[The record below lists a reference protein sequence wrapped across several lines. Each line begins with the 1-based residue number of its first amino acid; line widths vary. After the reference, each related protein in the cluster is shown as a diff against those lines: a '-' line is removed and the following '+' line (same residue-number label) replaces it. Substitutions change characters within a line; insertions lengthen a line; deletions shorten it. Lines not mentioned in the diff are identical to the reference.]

1 MDRIYK
7 YNPNIS
13 YNPNGGRYL
22 QLITAKNLYIQ
33 NITVAENDG
42 HSDSFHVKFPN
53 VFTNYPLGA
62 VRVEDQKFKDWDH
75 YKFTIWQL
83 QLNFVVFCASS
94 ACGVSVEHL
103 NAKEPMIR
111 SIYRFHVYYH
121 IRRILKILEIPL
133 PYENSF
139 NQYNNPYNHEKFIG
153 ICSEY
158 GVSNDLTKWRK
169 QKYFS
174 TWQSR
179 AWETG
184 KPGMSNINENS
195 FSRWIIEKSD
205 GLTMLGLQK
214 LSGSVR
220 HDAYLILT
228 SQTSTRGPIV
238 GIESRNLDAQ
248 HTFLNTFENIVN
260 RRVNIS
266 EDIRRFQKTLQYARS
281 KVDYVI
287 GEFIYMLPSNMNL
300 QIEKVKDYNN
310 KILISSPSFKIGTN
324 LKINLDGE
332 QVKLKDKPDV
342 KSKEV
347 EMVKTEPD
355 VKPKVITKP
364 DIKSNKEHKQDVKPN
379 IELKHDVMLITTK
392 PDTNKITYEEEKV
405 ALYWELQLYLQYGG
419 CSSDLRSI
427 CLCHEICVYQDSNTC
442 DKCPQILRQPTN
454 CFLCSIQDP

>member
-7 YNPNIS
+7 YNPDIS
-13 YNPNGGRYL
+13 YKPNGRRYL
-22 QLITAKNLYIQ
+22 QIISAKDLYIQ
-33 NITVAENDG
+33 NITVAENDS
-42 HSDSFHVKFPN
+42 HSDSFQVKFPN

-62 VRVEDQKFKDWDH
+62 VRVEDQRFKDWEH
-75 YKFTIWQL
+75 YKFTIWQS

-111 SIYRFHVYYH
+111 SIYQFHVYYQ

-139 NQYNNPYNHEKFIG
+139 NQYNNLYNHEKFIG

-158 GVSNDLTKWRK
+158 GVSNDLTKWRN

-184 KPGMSNINENS
+184 KPGMSYINENS
-195 FSRWIIEKSD
+195 FSRWITEKSD

-214 LSGSVR
+214 QSESVR
-220 HDAYLILT
+220 DYAYLILT
-228 SQTSTRGPIV
+228 SQTSTRGPII
-238 GIESRNLDAQ
+238 GYEARNLDAQ
-248 HTFLNTFENIVN
+248 QTFLNTFENIVN
-260 RRVNIS
+260 RRVNVP

-287 GEFIYMLPSNMNL
+287 GEFIYMLLSDMNL
-300 QIEKVKDYNN
+300 RIGNVINYNN

-324 LKINLDGE
+324 LKINLD
-332 QVKLKDKPDV
+332 V

-355 VKPKVITKP
+355 VKPKVKTKP
-364 DIKSNKEHKQDVKPN
+364 DVKQKKEPDVMSNKEHKQDVKPN
-379 IELKHDVMLITTK
+379 IKLKHDVKMIRTK

-405 ALYWELQLYLQYGG
+405 ALLLGTTAVFTVWWMF
-419 CSSDLRSI
+419 
-427 CLCHEICVYQDSNTC
+427 
-442 DKCPQILRQPTN
+442 K
-454 CFLCSIQDP
+454 

>member
-1 MDRIYK
+1 MDRIYR
-7 YNPNIS
+7 YNPDTS
-13 YNPNGGRYL
+13 YKPNGGRYL
-22 QLITAKNLYIQ
+22 QLITAKDLYIQ
-33 NITVAENDG
+33 NITVIEHNG
-42 HSDSFHVKFPN
+42 HQPMVIDSFQVKFPN

-75 YKFTIWQL
+75 YKFTLWQS
-83 QLNFVVFCASS
+83 QLNFAVFCASS

-121 IRRILKILEIPL
+121 IRRILKVLEIPL

-139 NQYNNPYNHEKFIG
+139 NQYSNPYNHEKFIR

-158 GVSNDLTKWRK
+158 GVSNDLTKWRN

-174 TWQSR
+174 TRQSR

-184 KPGMSNINENS
+184 KPGMSYINENS

-205 GLTMLGLQK
+205 GLTTLGLQK
-214 LSGSVR
+214 LSESVR
-220 HDAYLILT
+220 DYAYLILT
-228 SQTSTRGPIV
+228 SQTSMRGPIV
-238 GIESRNLDAQ
+238 GYGARNLDAQ
-248 HTFLNTFENIVN
+248 RVFLNTFENVVN
-260 RRVNIS
+260 RRVNIP

-287 GEFIYMLPSNMNL
+287 GEFIYMLPSDMNL
-300 QIEKVKDYNN
+300 RIGKVKDYNN

-324 LKINLDGE
+324 LKINLD
-332 QVKLKDKPDV
+332 V

-347 EMVKTEPD
+347 DNRRLMVKSEPD

-364 DIKSNKEHKQDVKPN
+364 NIKPNKEHKQDVNPN
-379 IELKHDVMLITTK
+379 IKFDRESK

-405 ALYWELQLYLQYGG
+405 ALMLGTTAVFTVLWMF
-419 CSSDLRSI
+419 
-427 CLCHEICVYQDSNTC
+427 
-442 DKCPQILRQPTN
+442 K
-454 CFLCSIQDP
+454 

>member
-7 YNPNIS
+7 YNSDAS
-13 YNPNGGRYL
+13 YKPNGGIYL
-22 QLITAKNLYIQ
+22 QLITAKDLYIQ
-33 NITVAENDG
+33 NVTVAENDG
-42 HSDSFHVKFPN
+42 HSDSFQVKFPN

-75 YKFTIWQL
+75 YKFTIWQS
-83 QLNFVVFCASS
+83 QLNFAVFCASS

-103 NAKEPMIR
+103 NAKEPIIR
-111 SIYRFHVYYH
+111 SMYRFHVYYH

-139 NQYNNPYNHEKFIG
+139 NQYSNPYNHEKFIG

-158 GVSNDLTKWRK
+158 GVSNNLTKWRN

-184 KPGMSNINENS
+184 KPGMSYINENS

-205 GLTMLGLQK
+205 GLTTLGLQK
-214 LSGSVR
+214 ISKSVR
-220 HDAYLILT
+220 DYAYLILT

-238 GIESRNLDAQ
+238 GHEARNLDAQ
-248 HTFLNTFENIVN
+248 RTFLNTFENIVN
-260 RRVNIS
+260 RRVNIP

-281 KVDYVI
+281 KVDYAI
-287 GEFIYMLPSNMNL
+287 GEFVYMLPSDMNL
-300 QIEKVKDYNN
+300 RIGNVRNYNN

-324 LKINLDGE
+324 VKVNLLSSENQSLND
-332 QVKLKDKPDV
+332 DV

-347 EMVKTEPD
+347 KTE
-355 VKPKVITKP
+355 PKVITKP
-364 DIKSNKEHKQDVKPN
+364 NTKPNKEHKQDVKPN
-379 IELKHDVMLITTK
+379 IKFEQDVKK
-392 PDTNKITYEEEKV
+392 PDMITYEEEKV
-405 ALYWELQLYLQYGG
+405 AL
-419 CSSDLRSI
+419 
-427 CLCHEICVYQDSNTC
+427 
-442 DKCPQILRQPTN
+442 ILGTTAV
-454 CFLCSIQDP
+454 FTVWWMFK